1 MTAELATAECV
12 QVQIQMGRDLQ
23 AASAVAVAS
32 ASASASAASRSLLP
46 LPLPWFPRAC
56 VSSPMNAQTEKYI
69 LASLACISGTV
80 A

>member
-23 AASAVAVAS
+23 AASAVAV